1 MDRYKNLIVI
11 GTSHIS
17 KESVSE
23 VRNTIN
29 KEKPE
34 VVALEL
40 DKGRL
45 QGLLEGKK
53 TELGF
58 HEIKILG
65 VNGWLFAKLGEYAE
79 RKLGQSVGVK
89 PGTEMLE
96 GFKVAKENNCRIAL
110 IDKDIR
116 ITLKKISENFTWKEK
131 FNVVLDII
139 KNIFSKKRRI
149 KFDLNKVPEKE
160 LIKNLLDLAKKNY
173 PNLYRVLVTDRNKF
187 MARKLITLM
196 QEHSVLAVVGAGHEK
211 GLIEEI
217 KKLEK
222 SEFVA
227 NHAALL

>member
-110 IDKDIR
+110 IDQDIR
-116 ITLKKISENFTWKEK
+116 ITLKKLKSRFTFKEK
-131 FNVVLDII
+131 LNIV
-139 KNIFSKKRRI
+139 KNIFKGIFSTNKMV
-149 KFDLNKVPEKE
+149 FDLKRVPEQK
-160 LIKNLLDLAKKNY
+160 LIKKLTLEIKQEYPSIYKTLIEERDEIMADALFKLMVNNKK
-173 PNLYRVLVTDRNKF
+173 
-187 MARKLITLM
+187 II
-196 QEHSVLAVVGAGHEK
+196 AVIGAGHIPGITK
-211 GLIEEI
+211 RI
-217 KKLEK
+217 KWNLQKK
-222 SEFVA
+222 KQ
-227 NHAALL
+227 